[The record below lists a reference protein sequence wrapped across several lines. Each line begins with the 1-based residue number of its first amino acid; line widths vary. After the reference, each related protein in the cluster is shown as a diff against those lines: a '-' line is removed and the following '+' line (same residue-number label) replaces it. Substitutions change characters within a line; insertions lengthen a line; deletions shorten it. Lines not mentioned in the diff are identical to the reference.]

1 VSAPFGRTCTRA
13 PVTSTLCSMNEA
25 LLFIL
30 IWLPVL
36 MVVTAAALYWRRIR
50 ARGLFVVVG
59 TLSLFGLQGIAAPV
73 AVGVFLP
80 GGGGLSNAAV
90 HEGFYSSVQL
100 SALLVL
106 CAGAVVLWWLGRSL
120 SRGVE

>member
-1 VSAPFGRTCTRA
+1 VGCG
-13 PVTSTLCSMNEA
+13 PVIFTLCSMNET

-36 MVVTAAALYWRRIR
+36 MVVAGTALYWRRVKAR
-50 ARGLFVVVG
+50 ALFVVVG
-59 TLSLFGLQGIAAPV
+59 TLSLFGLQGLAAPV

-80 GGGGLSNAAV
+80 SGGGLSNAAV

-106 CAGAVVLWWLGRSL
+106 CAGTAVLWWLGRSL
-120 SRGVE
+120 SSGGAQ

>member
-1 VSAPFGRTCTRA
+1 
-13 PVTSTLCSMNEA
+13 MNET

-30 IWLPVL
+30 IWLPLL
-36 MVVTAAALYWRRIR
+36 MVVVATALYWRRVR
-50 ARGLFVVVG
+50 ARVLFVVVG

-80 GGGGLSNAAV
+80 GGGGLSRAAV

-100 SALLVL
+100 SALLVF
-106 CAGAVVLWWLGRSL
+106 CGGSVVLWWLGRGL
-120 SRGVE
+120 SRGAE